1 MATLQPNRLTSI
13 STELAEFDHASDKMR
28 STRDALHN
36 GPATGSATRESG
48 PFEVSLS
55 APVKVTPPRAH
66 LEHQKGSKKAP
77 RGPQGGTKRAP
88 RGAQERPKEEPKRA
102 LRGVTFNAR
111 ESDTSQGPLRASE
124 KLQEGPERAPGSRP
138 GSTPRGGVGSDNFNT
153 LLEAS

>member
-66 LEHQKGSKKAP
+66 LRPQKSSKKAP
-77 RGPQGGTKRAP
+77 RGPQGA
-88 RGAQERPKEEPKRA
+88 A
-102 LRGVTFNAR
+102 LVQLRVA
-111 ESDTSQGPLRASE
+111 ELEAITSIPYCRPLRAPKTALKNPMEAFSRAEEGAKRGLSE
-124 KLQEGPERAPGSRP
+124 PL
-138 GSTPRGGVGSDNFNT
+138 V
-153 LLEAS
+153 